1 MKKLKK
7 KYYCKELGC
16 NNEITL
22 PNFLKGNGR
31 CSSCANRIT
40 STIHGETL
48 KKHHCIDCDAELST
62 YNVKRCKSCAM
73 KYRFINNKE
82 FKIKT
87 LKRIT
92 AQKISLT
99 KQFLYNEYI
108 VNNKSA
114 NKIAKEVGC
123 SATVIGR
130 LLIQNQIKIRTHKNV
145 KHGGYLKKYYC
156 KDCGK
161 KISTHSGFY
170 GQGRCSSCAT
180 YIDGRTLKVYYCIIC
195 GTEIK
200 YNGWKYGTK
209 LCASCAMRKRCKN
222 PQNHPRYIKNLN
234 RDYPIKFN
242 NILKESIRQ
251 RDNRQCQICGKL
263 EKNYYRKLDVHHI
276 DYDKNHL
283 KPDNLISLCQACHMQ
298 TNTNREIYIEYF
310 KILKENKICFA

>member
-1 MKKLKK
+1 MKELKK
-7 KYYCKELGC
+7 KYYCKELDC
-16 NNEITL
+16 NNEISL
-22 PNFLKGNGR
+22 SNFLKGKGR

-48 KKHHCIDCDAELST
+48 KKHYCIDCDLELST
-62 YNVKRCKSCAM
+62 YNVKRCRSCAM

-82 FKIKT
+82 FRIKT

-99 KQFLYNEYI
+99 KQFLYNAYI

-123 SATVIGR
+123 SASVIGR
-130 LLIQNQIKIRTHKNV
+130 LLIQNQIKIRTHNNV
-145 KHGGYLKKYYC
+145 KHGGYLKKYHC

-170 GQGRCSSCAT
+170 GQGRCLSCAK

-200 YNGWKYGTK
+200 YKGWKYGTK

-222 PQNHPRYIKNLN
+222 PQNHPRWQGGIGKQP
-234 RDYPIKFN
+234 YPFEFDE
-242 NILKESIRQ
+242 ILKEQMRQ
-251 RDNRQCQICGKL
+251 RDNHQCQICGIKQ
-263 EKNYYRKLDVHHI
+263 ENYYRKLDVHHI
-276 DYDKNHL
+276 DYDKENL
-283 KPDNLISLCQACHMQ
+283 NPDNLISLCLSCHMK
-298 TNTNREIYIEYF
+298 TNANREHWMAYF
-310 KILKENKICFA
+310 KEYKYGTV